1 MMDRRFL
8 LALALSAI
16 VIILTESL
24 FPTAMPGRG
33 AHGADSSA
41 VAAAVAAANAPGHAA
56 DDKSATAVPGSV
68 TLGSSGTASPPGSR
82 QAAPPAALPA
92 SPAGASAASQASANS
107 PASLI
112 VAPVSAETL
121 TVTTPRTRVA
131 FSNVGAV
138 PVAVTMRDY
147 RSTVRTEADTAGSP
161 EVRLARP
168 GESLLRYHNIM
179 GRDTLALDRVAFRA
193 SASHAPD
200 GAPEVTFQGDVA
212 RATGPPAAVTIQYR
226 FGPDG
231 YLSQVT
237 GTVAA
242 PGVSAPSGNTPSGNV
257 PGAGGAAAGYLLVDL
272 PSGFP
277 SYEADSTD
285 DLQQLAYVIKPVH
298 EDPSSISFSHLD
310 PGQAELHTGP
320 AEWAVAKDKYFLVGV
335 LAADSVRAHQIAEM
349 DLVGQPRVAKLAT
362 HGAATI
368 VLPLA
373 PAAGA
378 GGEGRATF
386 AFQLYAGPQEYRRL
400 RATGHDFENLNP
412 YGGFLHPILQ
422 PFVTL
427 VVQSVLWLR
436 QTLQINY
443 GWVLVIFGVVI
454 RFLLWP
460 VNQRAMRTSI
470 KMQRLQPELAEVNT
484 KYKND
489 RMKQQEEMVRV
500 YREHGMSPWSPIAG
514 CLPMMLPL
522 PIFGA
527 LYFVFRNTIEFRG
540 VPFLWLH
547 DISARDPY
555 YIMPIL
561 MGASSFLVSWI
572 GMRNSPP
579 NPQTK
584 MMGYMFPI
592 MMTVFL
598 AKVAAG
604 LNLYYLVQN
613 VATLPQQWIL
623 ANERAKSAT
632 NASSST
638 GPPGGS
644 GSGSGGGS
652 AGGGGGGGGA
662 KPRPSGGATSGS
674 VAAAAKAR

>member
-16 VIILTESL
+16 VIVLTESL

-33 AHGADSSA
+33 PHGADSAA
-41 VAAAVAAANAPGHAA
+41 VAAAVAAG
-56 DDKSATAVPGSV
+56 DKSATAVPAPITPGP
-68 TLGSSGTASPPGSR
+68 SSTASLPISP
-82 QAAPPAALPA
+82 QAAPPAPLPA
-92 SPAGASAASQASANS
+92 SPASANS
-107 PASLI
+107 PASLA

-121 TVTTPRTRVA
+121 TVTTPRTRVS

-138 PVAVTMRDY
+138 PVTVTMRDY
-147 RSTVRTEADTAGSP
+147 RSTVRTEADTAARP

-168 GESLLRYHNIM
+168 GESLLRYHIIM
-179 GRDTLALDRVAFRA
+179 GRDTLALDRVAFRG
-193 SASHAPD
+193 SVSHAPD

-242 PGVSAPSGNTPSGNV
+242 PGGNAPGVGA
-257 PGAGGAAAGYLLVDL
+257 PGAPGVGGAAAGYLLVDL

-285 DLQQLAYVIKPVH
+285 DLQQLAYVMKPVH
-298 EDPSSISFSHLD
+298 EDPASISFSHLD
-310 PGQAELHTGP
+310 PGQAELHAGP

-373 PAAGA
+373 SAAG
-378 GGEGRATF
+378 GGGGGGATF

-400 RATGHDFENLNP
+400 RAIGHDFENLNP

-427 VVQSVLWLR
+427 VVQTVLWMR

-484 KYKND
+484 KFKND

-547 DISARDPY
+547 DISAKDPY

-623 ANERAKSAT
+623 ANERAKSAS
-632 NASSST
+632 NVSSST
-638 GPPGGS
+638 APPGGS

-652 AGGGGGGGGA
+652 AGGGGGGGGGGGA
-662 KPRPSGGATSGS
+662 KPRPSGGATGGS

>member
-24 FPTAMPGRG
+24 FPTAIPGRG
-33 AHGADSSA
+33 PHGADSAAVAAAATARGHGANGQSGASPAAPAAATSTAASVPSPAATPAASSA
-41 VAAAVAAANAPGHAA
+41 ISPANTPPAGVQNAAAAVAA
-56 DDKSATAVPGSV
+56 
-68 TLGSSGTASPPGSR
+68 SGIPS
-82 QAAPPAALPA
+82 PAA
-92 SPAGASAASQASANS
+92 
-107 PASLI
+107 
-112 VAPVSAETL
+112 AETL
-121 TVTTPRTRVA
+121 MVTTPRTRVS
-131 FSNVGAV
+131 FSSVGAA

-147 RSTVRTEADTAGSP
+147 RSTVRSDADSASRP
-161 EVRLARP
+161 QVELARA
-168 GESLLRYHNIM
+168 GEPLLRYHIIM
-179 GRDTLALDRVAFRA
+179 GRDTLALDRVVFRG
-193 SASHAPD
+193 SAAQSPD
-200 GAPEVTFQGDVA
+200 GAPQVTYQAQVA
-212 RATGPPAAVTIQYR
+212 RPAGPPAPVTIQYR

-237 GTVAA
+237 GTVGLQPAETT
-242 PGVSAPSGNTPSGNV
+242 GSGAPS
-257 PGAGGAAAGYLLVDL
+257 AAAGYLLVDL

-277 SYEADSTD
+277 SYEADSMD

-298 EDPSSISFSHLD
+298 EDPSSIAFGHLD
-310 PGQAELHTGP
+310 PGQAELRAGP
-320 AEWAVAKDKYFLVGV
+320 AEWAVAKDKYFLVGI

-349 DLVGQPRVAKLAT
+349 DLVGQPRAGKLAT
-362 HGAATI
+362 RGAAVI

-373 PAAGA
+373 AGA
-378 GGEGRATF
+378 ANAGGGATF
-386 AFQLYAGPQEYRRL
+386 AFQLYTGPQEYRRL
-400 RATGHDFENLNP
+400 RAIGHDFENLNP

-427 VVQSVLWLR
+427 VVQAVLWLR

-470 KMQRLQPELAEVNT
+470 KMQRLQPELAEVQT

-555 YIMPIL
+555 YVMPIL
-561 MGASSFLVSWI
+561 MGASSFLVSWV

-613 VATLPQQWIL
+613 LATLPQQWIL
-623 ANERAKSAT
+623 ANERAKS
-632 NASSST
+632 
-638 GPPGGS
+638 GS
-644 GSGSGGGS
+644 GATSSAGP
-652 AGGGGGGGGA
+652 AGGGGGGGGGGRGGSGGGGGA
-662 KPRPSGGATSGS
+662 KQRPSGGAAGGS
-674 VAAAAKAR
+674 VAAAAKAP

>member
-16 VIILTESL
+16 VIVLTESL
-24 FPTAMPGRG
+24 FPTATPGRG
-33 AHGADSSA
+33 PHGADSAA
-41 VAAAVAAANAPGHAA
+41 VAAAVAAANAPGHAPGE
-56 DDKSATAVPGSV
+56 KSSTGTPGPVTPGS
-68 TLGSSGTASPPGSR
+68 SNAASPRVAQQPTQQAAQ
-82 QAAPPAALPA
+82 QAAPQAAAPVPLAA
-92 SPAGASAASQASANS
+92 SPASANS
-107 PASLI
+107 SSSVP
-112 VAPVSAETL
+112 VAPVAAETL
-121 TVTTPRTRVA
+121 TVTTPRTLVS
-131 FSNVGAV
+131 FSSVGAV
-138 PVAVTMRDY
+138 PVAVTMRNY
-147 RSTVRTEADTAGSP
+147 RSTVRTEADTAARP

-168 GESLLRYHNIM
+168 GESLLRYHIIM
-179 GRDTLALDRVAFRA
+179 GQDTLALDRVVFQG
-193 SASHAPD
+193 SASQGRD
-200 GAPEVTFQGDVA
+200 GAPDVTFQGDVA
-212 RATGPPAAVTIQYR
+212 RATGPPAAVTIQYH

-237 GTVAA
+237 GAVAV
-242 PGVSAPSGNTPSGNV
+242 PGGSV
-257 PGAGGAAAGYLLVDL
+257 PGAAGAAIGYLLVDL

-310 PGQAELHTGP
+310 PGQAELHEGP

-335 LAADSVRAHQIAEM
+335 LAADTVRAHQIAEM

-362 HGAATI
+362 RGAATI

-373 PAAGA
+373 SAAGGVA
-378 GGEGRATF
+378 GSATF

-400 RATGHDFENLNP
+400 RSIGHDFENLNP

-427 VVQSVLWLR
+427 VVQTVLWMR

-489 RMKQQEEMVRV
+489 RMKLQEEMVRV

-547 DISARDPY
+547 DISAKDPY

-623 ANERAKSAT
+623 ANERAKSGS
-632 NASSST
+632 NASSSA

-644 GSGSGGGS
+644 GSGSSGGS
-652 AGGGGGGGGA
+652 AGGKGGGGGGGA
-662 KPRPSGGATSGS
+662 KPRPSGGATGGS

>member
-16 VIILTESL
+16 VIVLTESL
-24 FPTAMPGRG
+24 FPSAMPGRG
-33 AHGADSSA
+33 AHGADSA
-41 VAAAVAAANAPGHAA
+41 AAAAAVTNAPGHAA
-56 DDKSATAVPGSV
+56 DGKSATAAPASVTPGS
-68 TLGSSGTASPPGSR
+68 SSSASP
-82 QAAPPAALPA
+82 QATPQPTAQSALPA
-92 SPAGASAASQASANS
+92 SPQGASAASPASANS
-107 PASLI
+107 LGSPV

-121 TVTTPRTRVA
+121 TVTTPRTRVL
-131 FSNVGAV
+131 FSSVGAV
-138 PVAVTMRDY
+138 PIAVTMRDY
-147 RSTVRTEADTAGSP
+147 RSTVRTEADTAARP

-168 GESLLRYHNIM
+168 GESLLRYHIIM
-179 GRDTLALDRVAFRA
+179 GRDTLALDRVAFRG
-193 SASHAPD
+193 STSQSSD
-200 GAPEVTFQGDVA
+200 GAPELTFQGDVA

-231 YLSQVT
+231 YLSQVA
-237 GTVAA
+237 GTVTAA
-242 PGVSAPSGNTPSGNV
+242 GSAASTASAP
-257 PGAGGAAAGYLLVDL
+257 AGYLLVDL

-310 PGQAELHTGP
+310 PGQAELHAGP

-349 DLVGQPRVAKLAT
+349 DLVGQPRAAKLAT
-362 HGAATI
+362 RGAATI

-373 PAAGA
+373 SATGGGGGGA
-378 GGEGRATF
+378 GATF

-400 RATGHDFENLNP
+400 RAIGHDFENLNP

-427 VVQSVLWLR
+427 VVQTVLWMR

-470 KMQRLQPELAEVNT
+470 KMQRLQPELTEVQS

-489 RMKQQEEMVRV
+489 RVKQQEEMVRV

-547 DISARDPY
+547 DISAKDPY

-623 ANERAKSAT
+623 ANERAKSSS

-638 GPPGGS
+638 GPAGGS
-644 GSGSGGGS
+644 GSGSGGGAGGGGS
-652 AGGGGGGGGA
+652 GGGGGGSGGA
-662 KPRPSGGATSGS
+662 KPRPSGGSAGGS

>member
-16 VIILTESL
+16 VIVLTESL
-24 FPTAMPGRG
+24 FPTAIPGRG
-33 AHGADSSA
+33 PHGTDS
-41 VAAAVAAANAPGHAA
+41 AAIAAANSPGHAA
-56 DDKSATAVPGSV
+56 DEKSATLAPATVAPGS
-68 TLGSSGTASPPGSR
+68 SSTASP
-82 QAAPPAALPA
+82 QAPPPAALPA
-92 SPAGASAASQASANS
+92 SPAAALAASANS
-107 PASLI
+107 SPALV
-112 VAPVSAETL
+112 VASVAAETL
-121 TVTTPRTRVA
+121 TVTTPRTRVS
-131 FSNVGAV
+131 FSSVGAA

-147 RSTVRTEADTAGSP
+147 RSTVRTEADTAARP
-161 EVRLARP
+161 QVRLARP
-168 GESLLRYHNIM
+168 GESLLRYHIIM
-179 GRDTLALDRVAFRA
+179 GRDTLALDRVGFRG
-193 SASHAPD
+193 SASQSPD
-200 GAPEVTFQGDVA
+200 GAPQVMFQGDIA

-226 FGPDG
+226 FGANG

-242 PGVSAPSGNTPSGNV
+242 PGGSAPP
-257 PGAGGAAAGYLLVDL
+257 AAAGYLLVDL

-277 SYEADSTD
+277 SYEADSND

-310 PGQAELHTGP
+310 PGQAELHAGP

-349 DLVGQPRVAKLAT
+349 DLVGQPRTAKLAT
-362 HGAATI
+362 RGAATI

-373 PAAGA
+373 PVAEGGGA
-378 GGEGRATF
+378 ATF

-400 RATGHDFENLNP
+400 RAIGHDFENLNP

-427 VVQSVLWLR
+427 VVQTVLWMR

-470 KMQRLQPELAEVNT
+470 KMQRLQPELAEVQA
-484 KYKND
+484 KFKND
-489 RMKQQEEMVRV
+489 RVKQQEEMVRV
-500 YREHGMSPWSPIAG
+500 YREHDMSPWSPIAG

-547 DISARDPY
+547 DISAKDPY

-623 ANERAKSAT
+623 ANERAKSNSNT
-632 NASSST
+632 SSST
-638 GPPGGS
+638 GPAGGS

-652 AGGGGGGGGA
+652 GGGGSGGGGGGGGGA
-662 KPRPSGGATSGS
+662 KPRPSGGAAGGS

>member
-16 VIILTESL
+16 VIVLTESL
-24 FPTAMPGRG
+24 FPTAIPGRG
-33 AHGADSSA
+33 VHGADSA
-41 VAAAVAAANAPGHAA
+41 VVAAANTPGRSA
-56 DDKSATAVPGSV
+56 DAKSATAVPASV
-68 TLGSSGTASPPGSR
+68 VPGSSASPQTTSQVAPIT
-82 QAAPPAALPA
+82 APPSAAGVPA
-92 SPAGASAASQASANS
+92 AGVPAAASAGASSSSSLAPAA
-107 PASLI
+107 P
-112 VAPVSAETL
+112 ETL

-131 FSNVGAV
+131 FSNIGAV

-147 RSTVRTEADTAGSP
+147 RSTVRTEADTASRP

-168 GESLLRYHNIM
+168 GESLLRYHIIM
-179 GRDTLALDRVAFRA
+179 GRDTLALDRVVFRGTT
-193 SASHAPD
+193 SQAPD
-200 GAPEVTFQGDVA
+200 GAPAVTFAGDVA
-212 RATGPPAAVTIQYR
+212 RTTGPPAAVTIQYR

-231 YLSQVT
+231 YLSQVA

-242 PGVSAPSGNTPSGNV
+242 VGATAP
-257 PGAGGAAAGYLLVDL
+257 GAAAGYLLVDL

-277 SYEADSTD
+277 SYEADSID
-285 DLQQLAYVIKPVH
+285 DLQQMAYVIKRVH
-298 EDPSSISFSHLD
+298 EDPSSIAFSHLD
-310 PGQAELHTGP
+310 AGQAELHVGP

-349 DLVGQPRVAKLAT
+349 DLVGQPRAGKLAPR
-362 HGAATI
+362 GAATI

-373 PAAGA
+373 PVAAGGTA
-378 GGEGRATF
+378 GGATF

-400 RATGHDFENLNP
+400 RAIGHDFENLNP

-427 VVQSVLWLR
+427 VVQTVLWLR

-470 KMQRLQPELAEVNT
+470 KMQRLQPELAEVQA

-500 YREHGMSPWSPIAG
+500 YGEHGMSPWSPIAG

-547 DISARDPY
+547 DISAKDPY
-555 YIMPIL
+555 FVMPIL
-561 MGASSFLVSWI
+561 MGASSFLVSWV

-613 VATLPQQWIL
+613 LATLPQQWIL
-623 ANERAKSAT
+623 ANERAKSSASAA
-632 NASSST
+632 ASS
-638 GPPGGS
+638 GPGGS
-644 GSGSGGGS
+644 GSGSGGS
-652 AGGGGGGGGA
+652 GGGGGGGA
-662 KPRPSGGATSGS
+662 KPRPSGGSTGGS

>member
-1 MMDRRFL
+1 M
-8 LALALSAI
+8 
-16 VIILTESL
+16 
-24 FPTAMPGRG
+24 
-33 AHGADSSA
+33 
-41 VAAAVAAANAPGHAA
+41 
-56 DDKSATAVPGSV
+56 
-68 TLGSSGTASPPGSR
+68 
-82 QAAPPAALPA
+82 
-92 SPAGASAASQASANS
+92 
-107 PASLI
+107 
-112 VAPVSAETL
+112 APVAAETL
-121 TVTTPRTRVA
+121 TVTTPRTIVS

-138 PVAVTMRDY
+138 PVAVTMRKY
-147 RSTVRTEADTAGSP
+147 RSTVRTEADTAARP
-161 EVRLARP
+161 EVRLSRP
-168 GESLLRYHNIM
+168 GESLLRYHIIM
-179 GRDTLALDRVAFRA
+179 GRDTLALDRVAFRG
-193 SASHAPD
+193 SASQTRD
-200 GAPEVTFQGDVA
+200 SAPEVTFQGDVA

-237 GTVAA
+237 GAVAV
-242 PGVSAPSGNTPSGNV
+242 PGAIAPSGA
-257 PGAGGAAAGYLLVDL
+257 AGGAPGGAAGGASGAATGYLLVDL

-298 EDPSSISFSHLD
+298 EDPASISFSHLD
-310 PGQAELHTGP
+310 PGQAELHAGP

-373 PAAGA
+373 SAAGSA
-378 GGEGRATF
+378 GGGATF

-400 RATGHDFENLNP
+400 REIGHDFENLNP

-454 RFLLWP
+454 RFMLWP

-489 RMKQQEEMVRV
+489 RVKQQEEMVRV

-547 DISARDPY
+547 DISAKDPY

-561 MGASSFLVSWI
+561 MGASSFLVSWV

-579 NPQTK
+579 NAQTK

-623 ANERAKSAT
+623 ANERAKSSA
-632 NASSST
+632 NASTST

-652 AGGGGGGGGA
+652 AGGGKGGGGGGGA
-662 KPRPSGGATSGS
+662 KPRPSGGATGGS